1 MVGEESMLEYLDRQ
15 TRLTSSQYKIVTAA
29 AIGDALEFFDY
40 YLISYVLAFIIKPWQ
55 LTFGQ
60 SAVILLSSGIGAI
73 AGAYIWGYI
82 ADRIGRRT
90 VFIAT
95 VLNFS
100 VATGIL
106 ALTPEHG
113 WIFLTVFRF
122 FVGFGVGGLYCVDL
136 PLVQEFMPT
145 SKRGFIGGLVTCFI
159 PLGTML
165 GAVLGAYLAPL
176 VGWRGLF
183 AVGLLPAL
191 LTLPVRAWVPE
202 SPRWLM
208 RMGRFEEARKAL
220 AWALKV
226 DPATIP
232 LAAMA
237 QPSGPPTRFM
247 DLFHYPRSL
256 FVSWVGNLG
265 IQTGVYGLGLWSPV
279 LLMLVMG
286 VPPEV
291 ASFWMIFVNAGNFV
305 GRFIFAWLSEAIG
318 RRVSAG
324 IVGLG
329 AAAATVA
336 AGLYPTAMFGGFS
349 VFWLLLILI
358 STIGSGGW
366 PVIGPY
372 AAEVWP
378 SSLRA
383 TGMGSAYG
391 FGGIGKVIGPAGLA
405 LIIGSSNMINP
416 KVTLDAIT
424 PAFMYLAAWFALAG
438 VVYLAFGF
446 ETKGRSFE
454 AIDEQLAA
462 ERAER
467 AVGRRPTS
475 APAE

>member
-1 MVGEESMLEYLDRQ
+1 
-15 TRLTSSQYKIVTAA
+15 
-29 AIGDALEFFDY
+29 
-40 YLISYVLAFIIKPWQ
+40 
-55 LTFGQ
+55 
-60 SAVILLSSGIGAI
+60 
-73 AGAYIWGYI
+73 
-82 ADRIGRRT
+82 
-90 VFIAT
+90 
-95 VLNFS
+95 
-100 VATGIL
+100 
-106 ALTPEHG
+106 
-113 WIFLTVFRF
+113 
-122 FVGFGVGGLYCVDL
+122 
-136 PLVQEFMPT
+136 
-145 SKRGFIGGLVTCFI
+145 
-159 PLGTML
+159 
-165 GAVLGAYLAPL
+165 
-176 VGWRGLF
+176 
-183 AVGLLPAL
+183 
-191 LTLPVRAWVPE
+191 
-202 SPRWLM
+202 
-208 RMGRFEEARKAL
+208 
-220 AWALKV
+220 
-226 DPATIP
+226 
-232 LAAMA
+232 
-237 QPSGPPTRFM
+237 M

-336 AGLYPTAMFGGFS
+336 AGLYPSAMLGSFS

-467 AVGRRPTS
+467 ALARRPTS